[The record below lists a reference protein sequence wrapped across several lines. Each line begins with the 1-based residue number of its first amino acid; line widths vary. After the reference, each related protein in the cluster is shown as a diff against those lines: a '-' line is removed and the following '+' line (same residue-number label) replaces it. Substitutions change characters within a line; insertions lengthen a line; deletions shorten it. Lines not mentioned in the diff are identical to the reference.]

1 MQAITRQAQNPV
13 PAHGGR
19 AGDLAP
25 VALLAAACGIADA
38 VGFVHAGVFAANMT
52 GNTVLAGLSLAH
64 ADWAVAADRVATL
77 ATFFGGA
84 MAGRVLQR
92 AWPDAPWLPL
102 LLEALLIGASA
113 FVDPAR
119 AWSIWLVAAAMGIQ
133 ATVIT
138 KVGGMA
144 ISTVVVTSTMARL
157 AERAVD
163 ALAGSPRAA
172 GPAPD
177 APTGLALAWGSYAV
191 GAVAAALLM
200 QATTLPLLVSAGVVL
215 LVSLL
220 WKLRAPGAARD

>member
-1 MQAITRQAQNPV
+1 MESITRAAEHPV
-13 PAHGGR
+13 PGGHR
-19 AGDLAP
+19 RTGELAP

-38 VGFVHAGVFAANMT
+38 VGFVHTGVFAANMT

-92 AWPDAPWLPL
+92 AWPEALWLPL
-102 LLEALLIGASA
+102 LLEALLIAVAA

-119 AWSIWLVAAAMGIQ
+119 AWAIWLVAAAMGIQ
-133 ATVIT
+133 ATVVT

-163 ALAGSPRAA
+163 ALARSPRAA
-172 GPAPD
+172 GPGPD

-200 QATTLPLLVSAGVVL
+200 KVTALPLLVPAGVVL
-215 LVSLL
+215 VVSLL
-220 WKLRAPGAARD
+220 WMVPSPGPARD